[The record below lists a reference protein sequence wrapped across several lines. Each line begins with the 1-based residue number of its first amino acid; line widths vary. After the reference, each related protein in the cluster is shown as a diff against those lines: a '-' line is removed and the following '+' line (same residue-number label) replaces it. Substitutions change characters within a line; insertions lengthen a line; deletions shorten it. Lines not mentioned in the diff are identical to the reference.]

1 MDITAF
7 IRELLFSHD
16 CVILPGFG
24 GFVGNYTPA
33 RIDKDTD
40 TFYPPV
46 KQISFN
52 RNLNHNDGLLIGRI
66 SGSSEINYG
75 DARNMA
81 DEFVASLRKK
91 LERGEKVRFD
101 KIGTF
106 TNNREGNVQFE
117 PDHDVNYHLGSYG
130 LDSFQF
136 SPLEGYDVRK
146 RITGNKDRAPMK
158 RASMRKILWRA
169 AIIIPVLAV
178 LTAIPLTTDIFR
190 SKVETTTMNPLVTA
204 EFENNKKA
212 VDEEKPA
219 KAEEII
225 ITEKQNTPPV
235 IKTATPLFKEE
246 MHFCLITGSFKVKQ
260 NAYNQAD
267 VLRKEGYNPEILDA
281 PNGFY
286 RVSAVRC
293 RDILS
298 ARNKAD
304 SISKNFPGTWVKKI

>member
-33 RIDKDTD
+33 HIDKESD

-52 RNLNHNDGLLIGRI
+52 RNLNHNDGLLVGRI
-66 SGSSEINYG
+66 SSSAGINYG
-75 DARNMA
+75 DARNMV
-81 DEFVASLRKK
+81 DEFVASLTKK

-101 KIGTF
+101 KIGIF
-106 TNNREGNVQFE
+106 ANNEEGNVLFE
-117 PDHDVNYHLGSYG
+117 PDDDVNYLLGSYG
-130 LDSFQF
+130 LDSFRF
-136 SPLEGYDVRK
+136 SPIEGYDVRK
-146 RITGNKDRAPMK
+146 RITGKTDRDPVK

-169 AIIIPVLAV
+169 AVIIPVLAV
-178 LTAIPLTTDIFR
+178 LTAIPFTTDLFR
-190 SKVETTTMNPLVTA
+190 AKVDTTTMNPLVTA
-204 EFENNKKA
+204 ELENNKNAIDMEEQPK
-212 VDEEKPA
+212 DEEMIIDETENISPA
-219 KAEEII
+219 VEFTEPIPEE
-225 ITEKQNTPPV
+225 EK
-235 IKTATPLFKEE
+235 
-246 MHFCLITGSFKVKQ
+246 HYCLITGSFKVRQ

-267 VLRKEGYNPEILDA
+267 MLRKEGFEPEILDA
-281 PNGFY
+281 PNGFL

-293 RDILS
+293 KDILS

-304 SISKNFPGTWVKKI
+304 SISGKFPGTWIKKI